1 MALSKSTITGRVPLP
16 TDENLQFAELTFAL
30 SGVDTEGADV
40 LPGGI
45 STRIVLIDSDIPP
58 GFELWQNMAGLHGT
72 HYRVLARWT
81 VKDRD
86 GIRDQYADLGVI
98 QIGSDP
104 SYTLADLINN
114 GVLPAVGTFWSAI
127 TQAQYEAVIQAADDA
142 AASDASAAASAASAA
157 ASAASALDIAVSG
170 SGREWPTTEAGI
182 GQGIA
187 GVTSIVAGSGGT
199 DGTFAL
205 AFSGGTQELA
215 PVGVF
220 TVTGGALV
228 SIVITYPGYYSAGT
242 PTLSFAASGGLTGAS
257 AVAQMA
263 ANTPDNGYFS
273 VPSIL
278 PDEAAIIYKNV
289 AGVATEVVRT
299 PSIVSVQTA
308 ISDLQVIQ
316 DGLVEYVGTDPV
328 RPLILDASRNAIL
341 SVDTSDGALSG
352 EGVGSAWFVKSLD
365 AAWGAEGLGRYIGAD
380 PNIYPIVLD
389 SACKV
394 VLGINRSDGS
404 LVGGG
409 GGGSSSSYAAA
420 ELVALPAPIST
431 VTHNHLL
438 FYGQSLSVGANAGA
452 VLSVAQ
458 PYSNVTF
465 NGGPRAWTGAAWDF
479 SALKPLVED
488 AVSPA
493 PDGGTNRAETPCSG
507 AANYA
512 STLMAV
518 DGVNPAAHIILAST
532 AGHGGYTIA
541 QLEKGSVW
549 YSNVIAH
556 VTGADAL
563 AGSYAVHALAWL
575 QGENDAISVTTRAA
589 YLADLTALR
598 TDFQTDVQAI
608 TGQTSPVYLLTY
620 QCSFSAAARADVAL
634 AQLDL
639 AQSDDYVF
647 LATPTYHLPH
657 AADNVH
663 LTAVGYKWIGA
674 YFGRAYK
681 ALVDGVEPKW
691 LNPVSATRRAAVIR
705 VRFDVPQLPLVLDV
719 SALAVTTDH
728 GFKILDGASPATISS
743 IAVDGVD
750 VVITLSATPS
760 GAVTVRYGLDYLGAG
775 LTITNGG
782 SGNLRDSTADVIT
795 ISGSD
800 RPLWHVCPAFELT
813 AITLGE

>member
-30 SGVDTEGADV
+30 SGLDTEGASV

-45 STRIVLIDSDIPP
+45 SKRVVLIDSDLPP
-58 GFELWQNMAGLHGT
+58 GFELWQNVAGLRGT

-86 GIRDQYADLGVI
+86 GVREQYADLGVI

-114 GVLPAVGTFWSAI
+114 GVPPAIGTFWSAI
-127 TQAQYEAVIQAADDA
+127 TQAQYDAVIQAAADAQASAATATGA
-142 AASDASAAASAASAA
+142 AASTGLAQTAAEAARDAA
-157 ASAASALDIAVSG
+157 IAG
-170 SGREWPTTEAGI
+170 SIPTWPTTAAGI
-182 GQGIA
+182 GQGVAGIA
-187 GVTSIVAGSGGT
+187 SIVAGSGGA

-205 AFSGGTQELA
+205 AYSGGTQVLA

-220 TVTGGALV
+220 TVAGGALV
-228 SIVITYPGYYSAGT
+228 SVTITYPGYYSAGT
-242 PTLSFAASGGLTGAS
+242 PTLSFAASAGLTGAS
-257 AVAQMA
+257 AIAQMA
-263 ANTPDNGYFS
+263 ANTPVNGFFAT
-273 VPSIL
+273 PSPIST
-278 PDEAAIIYKNV
+278 EGAIIYKNV
-289 AGVATEVVRT
+289 AGVATELART
-299 PSIVSVQTA
+299 PSAVAVSDVQA
-308 ISDLQVIQ
+308 GLQVIQ

-328 RPLILDASRNAIL
+328 RPLILDASRNAVL
-341 SVDTSDGALSG
+341 SVDSRDGALSG
-352 EGVGSAWFVKSLD
+352 EGVGSAWFAKSLD
-365 AAWGAEGLGRYIGAD
+365 AAWGAENIGRYIGSD
-380 PNIYPIVLD
+380 PDIYPLVLD
-389 SACKV
+389 SARKV
-394 VLGINRSDGS
+394 VLGVNKTDGS
-404 LVGGG
+404 LIGVA
-409 GGGSSSSYAAA
+409 SASEYAAA
-420 ELVALPAPIST
+420 KLVALPAPISA

-438 FYGQSLSVGANAGA
+438 FYGQSLSVGANAG
-452 VLSVAQ
+452 SVISSTQ

-465 NGGPRAWTGAAWDF
+465 NGGPRAWNGTAWDF
-479 SALKPLVED
+479 GAFKPLVED
-488 AVSPA
+488 AVAPA
-493 PDGGTNRAETPCSG
+493 PDGGSNRAESPCSG
-507 AANYA
+507 AANFA
-512 STLMAV
+512 STLMAL
-518 DGVNPAAHIILAST
+518 DGRPPSSHIILAST

-541 QLEKGSVW
+541 QLEDGSAW
-549 YSNVIAH
+549 YANLIAH
-556 VTGADAL
+556 VSGADAL

-681 ALVDGVEPKW
+681 TIADGFMPQW
-691 LNPVSATRRAAVIR
+691 LNPVSATRRGAVIR
-705 VRFDVPQLPLVLDV
+705 VRFDVPQQPLVLDV
-719 SALAVTTDH
+719 SDLAVTTDH
-728 GFKILDGASPATISS
+728 GFKILDGASPATISQ
-743 IAVDGVD
+743 IAVDGAD